1 MKYLKIG
8 AIGPLALAAI
18 IYLQSAKAEDVYND
32 QGQIIGH
39 TRAPSYYWGPAP
51 NGQPLY
57 VNNGGMLSSG
67 VPGPW
72 STGYLWTGEVDDTNS
87 GYIFTYVIDQA
98 SGKVTTY
105 SWAIVNGRYT
115 RPKIEIH

>member
-1 MKYLKIG
+1 MKYLKID

-32 QGQIIGH
+32 HGQIIGH

-57 VNNGGMLSSG
+57 VNNINGGMLSSG
-67 VPGPW
+67 IPGPW
-72 STGYLWTGEVDDTNS
+72 STGYLWNGEVDQTGN
-87 GYIFTYVIDQA
+87 GYIFRYIINQ
-98 SGKVTTY
+98 GKVTTY
-105 SWAIVNGRYT
+105 TWRIVNGRYSG
-115 RPKIEIH
+115 PKIETQ

>member
-57 VNNGGMLSSG
+57 VNNINGGMLSSG
-67 VPGPW
+67 IPGPW
-72 STGYLWTGEVDDTNS
+72 STGYLWNGEVDQTGN
-87 GYIFTYVIDQA
+87 GYIFRYIINQ
-98 SGKVTTY
+98 GKVTTY
-105 SWAIVNGRYT
+105 TWRIVNGRYSG
-115 RPKIEIH
+115 PKIETQ